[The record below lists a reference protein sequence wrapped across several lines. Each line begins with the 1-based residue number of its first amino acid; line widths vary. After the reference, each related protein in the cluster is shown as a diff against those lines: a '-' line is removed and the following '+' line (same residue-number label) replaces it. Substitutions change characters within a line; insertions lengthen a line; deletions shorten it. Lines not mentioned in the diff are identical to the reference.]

1 MDIFVHFS
9 FVFVVFFDNFACVNA
24 NCINFGSGVYFYW
37 NFNIP
42 PSFPFRNL
50 FCTRYKKIVPL
61 CTFWTKMSSLKPIKT
76 AIFNR
81 SAV

>member
-9 FVFVVFFDNFACVNA
+9 CFFYKFACVYA
-24 NCINFGSGVYFYW
+24 NCKYFGSGVYFHW

-42 PSFPFRNL
+42 PSFPLINL
-50 FCTRYKKIVPL
+50 FYTRYKKVNH
-61 CTFWTKMSSLKPIKT
+61 SAALKPIKT